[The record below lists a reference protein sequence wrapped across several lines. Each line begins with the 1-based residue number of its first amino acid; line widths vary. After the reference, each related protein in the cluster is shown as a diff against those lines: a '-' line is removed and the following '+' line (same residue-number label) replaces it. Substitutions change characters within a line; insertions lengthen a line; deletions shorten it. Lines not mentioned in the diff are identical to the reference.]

1 MAHGEVKTYQL
12 TPEELAEVI
21 EKYGEPTQ
29 PLNTYKSRWY
39 KSDPETRKYC
49 TRCERKHYALGFC
62 KYHYNKA
69 HLESK
74 ANDV

>member
-39 KSDPETRKYC
+39 KSDPETRKSLYQMRTKTLC
-49 TRCERKHYALGFC
+49 PGIVSETLQHSPFRR
-62 KYHYNKA
+62 
-69 HLESK
+69 
-74 ANDV
+74 